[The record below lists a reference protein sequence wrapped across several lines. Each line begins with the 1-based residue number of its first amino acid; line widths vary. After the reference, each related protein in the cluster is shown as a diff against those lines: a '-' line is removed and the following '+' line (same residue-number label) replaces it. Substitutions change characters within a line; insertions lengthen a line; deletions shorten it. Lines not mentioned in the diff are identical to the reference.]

1 MTLETLQ
8 KEMIKAMKERNKERK
23 DTISSLV
30 SAVKKA
36 GIDKMC
42 KDNIPESLVD
52 ETILKELKAVNEQV
66 ETCPADR
73 TELLESYK
81 ARRTIVEE
89 FAPKLMS
96 KDEVK
101 VYITENFAEVLA
113 SKNKGMIM
121 KSVMPALKG
130 KADGKDINAVVAE
143 LM

>member
-73 TELLESYK
+73 TELLEAYK

-101 VYITENFAEVLA
+101 AYIMENFAEVLA